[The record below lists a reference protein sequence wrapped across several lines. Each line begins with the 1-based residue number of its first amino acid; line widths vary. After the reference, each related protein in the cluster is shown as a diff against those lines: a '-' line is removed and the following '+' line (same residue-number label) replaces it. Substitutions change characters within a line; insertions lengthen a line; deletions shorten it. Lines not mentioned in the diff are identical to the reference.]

1 MRKFWRR
8 DVKKTAQ
15 TSRQTGT
22 RRSPVRSL
30 HLEQLEDRLTPS
42 SVLPSLQ
49 PPVLELLPS
58 YAPDRVNVV
67 MKSPVGSTAAAQVLA
82 SSPYAQSVEYLGLGI
97 YSVHLKPG
105 TSPITAV
112 AYYSTRPYA
121 VTASVDNYVSIQRT
135 PDDPNYPSQWDMP
148 KIGAPTAWDV
158 TTGTRKFVV
167 GVVDSGIDYNHQ
179 DLFMNIWINNAE
191 IPTSIRNTLVDADGD
206 GVITFWDLNHS
217 SNAGKVADNNGNGVI
232 DPSDILRPT
241 SQGGWLDGV
250 DQDSNGYVDDL
261 LGWDFANSDND
272 PMDDNNHGTH
282 VAGTIGA
289 VGNNGVGVAGINW
302 SISLMPLKFLSA
314 SGSGLVSRAVM
325 AIDYAVNKGVK
336 LTNHSWGGAN
346 YSVSLAAAIGRAR
359 DAGHIIVAA
368 AGNSGQNLDSSP
380 QYPASYSTS
389 YNNVVTVASVNSSDQ
404 LASSS
409 NYGVNTVT
417 LAAPGVSILSTVR
430 NNGYSYFS
438 GTSMAAPHVAGAIA
452 LYWASHPTL
461 SYTQVIEKLKTSV
474 DPIPGLAD
482 KVMTGG
488 RLNVGKMFDSTT
500 PSGPRVIEAQ
510 WYGEAPFT
518 LDRLRVTFDKAIDVS
533 TFTSEDIVSFTGPNG
548 GISTS
553 YTITSVSGTGN
564 KVFDIRFGVQSSP
577 GTYRLTLGPNIVDSD
592 GNAMN
597 QNGNG
602 VNGEDPGDRY
612 TAEEVLGSSGPR
624 VIEAQWYGEAPFTL
638 DRLRVTFD
646 KAIDV
651 STFTSEDIV
660 SFTGPN
666 GGIST
671 SYTITAVSG
680 TGNKVFDIRFGV
692 QSSPGTY
699 RLTLGPNIV
708 DSDGNAMNQNGNGV
722 NGEDPGDRYTAET
735 VLGSSGP
742 RVVEAQFKGSRPRT
756 FDSVR
761 FTFSKPINPSSFTE
775 DDIIELTGP
784 DGPISTNF
792 IIHSVDGSNNT
803 QFDVIFSQQAKRGNY
818 KIVIGPFIEDSSGNP
833 MNQNGDSINGQ
844 IPEDRY
850 SIEQYLDTSIKR
862 RYDVMN
868 VNKPIRDY
876 RITRSVLTVT
886 EAITVSDI
894 SVRVNLK
901 HTATGDLYIRLIGP
915 QNQAVVLFN
924 RHGRKGDDLRNT
936 WFSDNAS
943 TSISQGRPPY
953 NGVFRPVQSFTIFHD
968 ILAAGR
974 WTLEVRDTKAGN
986 VGKLLSWSLVITGT
1000 MEDGEGGGLGGMMS
1014 IQDETASYWPAWYLP
1029 PTSTSK
1035 DRAGAWEAADPI
1047 EVG

>member
-8 DVKKTAQ
+8 DMKKTAQ

-22 RRSPVRSL
+22 RQSPIRSL

-217 SNAGKVADNNGNGVI
+217 SNAGKVTDNNGNGVI

-289 VGNNGVGVAGINW
+289 VGNNGLGVAGINW

-548 GISTS
+548 NISTS
-553 YTITSVSGTGN
+553 YTITS
-564 KVFDIRFGVQSSP
+564 
-577 GTYRLTLGPNIVDSD
+577 
-592 GNAMN
+592 
-597 QNGNG
+597 
-602 VNGEDPGDRY
+602 
-612 TAEEVLGSSGPR
+612 
-624 VIEAQWYGEAPFTL
+624 
-638 DRLRVTFD
+638 
-646 KAIDV
+646 
-651 STFTSEDIV
+651 
-660 SFTGPN
+660 
-666 GGIST
+666 
-671 SYTITAVSG
+671 VSG

-792 IIHSVDGSNNT
+792 TIHSVDGSNNT

-886 EAITVSDI
+886 EAITISDI

>member
-22 RRSPVRSL
+22 RQSPIRSL

-289 VGNNGVGVAGINW
+289 VGNNGLGVAGINW

-553 YTITSVSGTGN
+553 YTIT
-564 KVFDIRFGVQSSP
+564 
-577 GTYRLTLGPNIVDSD
+577 
-592 GNAMN
+592 
-597 QNGNG
+597 
-602 VNGEDPGDRY
+602 
-612 TAEEVLGSSGPR
+612 
-624 VIEAQWYGEAPFTL
+624 
-638 DRLRVTFD
+638 
-646 KAIDV
+646 
-651 STFTSEDIV
+651 
-660 SFTGPN
+660 
-666 GGIST
+666 
-671 SYTITAVSG
+671 AVSG

-692 QSSPGTY
+692 QNTAGTY
-699 RLTLGPNIV
+699 KLVLGPHIM
-708 DSDGNAMNQNGNGV
+708 DTDGNAMNQNGNGV

-792 IIHSVDGSNNT
+792 TIHSVDGSNNT

-886 EAITVSDI
+886 EAITISDI

-901 HTATGDLYIRLIGP
+901 HTATGDLHIRLIGP

-1035 DRAGAWEAADPI
+1035 DRAGAWEATDPI

>member
-577 GTYRLTLGPNIVDSD
+577 GTYRLTLGPSI
-592 GNAMN
+592 
-597 QNGNG
+597 
-602 VNGEDPGDRY
+602 
-612 TAEEVLGSSGPR
+612 L
-624 VIEAQWYGEAPFTL
+624 
-638 DRLRVTFD
+638 
-646 KAIDV
+646 
-651 STFTSEDIV
+651 
-660 SFTGPN
+660 
-666 GGIST
+666 
-671 SYTITAVSG
+671 
-680 TGNKVFDIRFGV
+680 
-692 QSSPGTY
+692 
-699 RLTLGPNIV
+699 

-792 IIHSVDGSNNT
+792 TIHSVDGSNNT

-850 SIEQYLDTSIKR
+850 SIEQYLDTSVKR

-886 EAITVSDI
+886 EAITISDI

>member
-8 DVKKTAQ
+8 DMKKTAQ

-553 YTITSVSGTGN
+553 YTIT
-564 KVFDIRFGVQSSP
+564 
-577 GTYRLTLGPNIVDSD
+577 
-592 GNAMN
+592 
-597 QNGNG
+597 
-602 VNGEDPGDRY
+602 
-612 TAEEVLGSSGPR
+612 
-624 VIEAQWYGEAPFTL
+624 
-638 DRLRVTFD
+638 
-646 KAIDV
+646 
-651 STFTSEDIV
+651 
-660 SFTGPN
+660 
-666 GGIST
+666 
-671 SYTITAVSG
+671 AVSG

-792 IIHSVDGSNNT
+792 TIHSVDGSNNT

>member
-8 DVKKTAQ
+8 DMKKTAQ

-22 RRSPVRSL
+22 RQSPIRSL

-289 VGNNGVGVAGINW
+289 VGNNGLGVAGINW

-577 GTYRLTLGPNIVDSD
+577 GTYRLTLGPSI
-592 GNAMN
+592 
-597 QNGNG
+597 
-602 VNGEDPGDRY
+602 
-612 TAEEVLGSSGPR
+612 L
-624 VIEAQWYGEAPFTL
+624 
-638 DRLRVTFD
+638 
-646 KAIDV
+646 
-651 STFTSEDIV
+651 
-660 SFTGPN
+660 
-666 GGIST
+666 
-671 SYTITAVSG
+671 
-680 TGNKVFDIRFGV
+680 
-692 QSSPGTY
+692 
-699 RLTLGPNIV
+699 

-792 IIHSVDGSNNT
+792 TIHSVDGSNNT

-886 EAITVSDI
+886 EAITISDI

-901 HTATGDLYIRLIGP
+901 HTATGDLHIRLIGP

>member
-8 DVKKTAQ
+8 DMKKTAQ

-22 RRSPVRSL
+22 RQSPIRSL

-217 SNAGKVADNNGNGVI
+217 SNAGKVADNNANGVI

-289 VGNNGVGVAGINW
+289 IGNNGVGVAGINW

-461 SYTQVIEKLKTSV
+461 SYTQVIEKLKASV
-474 DPIPGLAD
+474 DLVPGLAD

-577 GTYRLTLGPNIVDSD
+577 GTYRLTLGPNIMD
-592 GNAMN
+592 
-597 QNGNG
+597 
-602 VNGEDPGDRY
+602 
-612 TAEEVLGSSGPR
+612 T
-624 VIEAQWYGEAPFTL
+624 
-638 DRLRVTFD
+638 
-646 KAIDV
+646 
-651 STFTSEDIV
+651 
-660 SFTGPN
+660 
-666 GGIST
+666 
-671 SYTITAVSG
+671 
-680 TGNKVFDIRFGV
+680 
-692 QSSPGTY
+692 
-699 RLTLGPNIV
+699 
-708 DSDGNAMNQNGNGV
+708 DGNAMNQNGNGV

-792 IIHSVDGSNNT
+792 TIHSVDGSNNT

-886 EAITVSDI
+886 EAITISDI

-901 HTATGDLYIRLIGP
+901 HTATGDLHIRLIGP

>member
-8 DVKKTAQ
+8 DMKKTAQ

-22 RRSPVRSL
+22 RQSPIRSL

-289 VGNNGVGVAGINW
+289 VGNNGLGVAGINW

-577 GTYRLTLGPNIVDSD
+577 GTYRLTLGPSI
-592 GNAMN
+592 
-597 QNGNG
+597 
-602 VNGEDPGDRY
+602 
-612 TAEEVLGSSGPR
+612 L
-624 VIEAQWYGEAPFTL
+624 
-638 DRLRVTFD
+638 
-646 KAIDV
+646 
-651 STFTSEDIV
+651 
-660 SFTGPN
+660 
-666 GGIST
+666 
-671 SYTITAVSG
+671 
-680 TGNKVFDIRFGV
+680 
-692 QSSPGTY
+692 
-699 RLTLGPNIV
+699 

-792 IIHSVDGSNNT
+792 TIHSVDGSNNT

-850 SIEQYLDTSIKR
+850 SIEQYLDTSVKR

-886 EAITVSDI
+886 EAITISDI

>member
-8 DVKKTAQ
+8 DMKKTAQ

-22 RRSPVRSL
+22 RQSPIRSL

-553 YTITSVSGTGN
+553 YTIT
-564 KVFDIRFGVQSSP
+564 
-577 GTYRLTLGPNIVDSD
+577 
-592 GNAMN
+592 
-597 QNGNG
+597 
-602 VNGEDPGDRY
+602 
-612 TAEEVLGSSGPR
+612 
-624 VIEAQWYGEAPFTL
+624 
-638 DRLRVTFD
+638 
-646 KAIDV
+646 
-651 STFTSEDIV
+651 
-660 SFTGPN
+660 
-666 GGIST
+666 
-671 SYTITAVSG
+671 AVSG

-792 IIHSVDGSNNT
+792 TIHSVDGSNNT

-833 MNQNGDSINGQ
+833 MNQNIDSINGQ

-850 SIEQYLDTSIKR
+850 SIEQYLDTSVKR

-886 EAITVSDI
+886 EAITISDI

>member
-1 MRKFWRR
+1 
-8 DVKKTAQ
+8 
-15 TSRQTGT
+15 
-22 RRSPVRSL
+22 
-30 HLEQLEDRLTPS
+30 
-42 SVLPSLQ
+42 VLPSLQ

-289 VGNNGVGVAGINW
+289 VGNNGLGVAGINW

-577 GTYRLTLGPNIVDSD
+577 GTYRLTLGPSI
-592 GNAMN
+592 
-597 QNGNG
+597 
-602 VNGEDPGDRY
+602 
-612 TAEEVLGSSGPR
+612 L
-624 VIEAQWYGEAPFTL
+624 
-638 DRLRVTFD
+638 
-646 KAIDV
+646 
-651 STFTSEDIV
+651 
-660 SFTGPN
+660 
-666 GGIST
+666 
-671 SYTITAVSG
+671 
-680 TGNKVFDIRFGV
+680 
-692 QSSPGTY
+692 
-699 RLTLGPNIV
+699 

-792 IIHSVDGSNNT
+792 TIHSVDGSNNT

-886 EAITVSDI
+886 EAITISDI

-1035 DRAGAWEAADPI
+1035 DRAGAWEATDPI